1 MRNAVSNNKI
11 KIIKH
16 ISFGY
21 RNFTNL
27 HNRIL
32 QKRIAL

>member
-1 MRNAVSNNKI
+1 M

-32 QKRIAL
+32 QNV